1 MGAHPAFVT
10 PRPRS
15 IGAVGAGPRR
25 LSHDEVI
32 ESIKEREIAAL
43 QGFPLVAHLG
53 PPAMSAFLP
62 LLGNKRTSNAPSPGV
77 LIYEYTTQFSG
88 LTLASLDNLK
98 D

>member
-1 MGAHPAFVT
+1 M
-10 PRPRS
+10 
-15 IGAVGAGPRR
+15 
-25 LSHDEVI
+25 
-32 ESIKEREIAAL
+32 
-43 QGFPLVAHLG
+43 AHLG